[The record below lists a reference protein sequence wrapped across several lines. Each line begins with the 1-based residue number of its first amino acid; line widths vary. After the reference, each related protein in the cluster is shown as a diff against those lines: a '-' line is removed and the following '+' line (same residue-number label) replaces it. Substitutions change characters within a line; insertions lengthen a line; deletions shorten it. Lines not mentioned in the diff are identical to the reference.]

1 MKKLILGLIT
11 CLSTTNFAFAGT
23 TIDLAP
29 GSSSYIQAGD
39 SVYVTCGDVS
49 NTQKCNCQTDKDQFN
64 RWGYQIR
71 LENVLIRE
79 YYSYKSEAEA
89 GRKCLDRIKQMRECK

>member
-1 MKKLILGLIT
+1 MEKLILALIT
-11 CLSTTNFAFAGT
+11 CLSITNFAFAGT

-39 SVYVTCGDVS
+39 SVYVTCGNVS
-49 NTQKCNCQTDKDQFN
+49 NSQKCNCQIDKDRFD

-71 LENVLIRE
+71 LGSVLIRE
-79 YYSYKSEAEA
+79 YYSYKNEAEA
-89 GRKCLDRIKQMRECK
+89 GRKCLDRINQLNECE